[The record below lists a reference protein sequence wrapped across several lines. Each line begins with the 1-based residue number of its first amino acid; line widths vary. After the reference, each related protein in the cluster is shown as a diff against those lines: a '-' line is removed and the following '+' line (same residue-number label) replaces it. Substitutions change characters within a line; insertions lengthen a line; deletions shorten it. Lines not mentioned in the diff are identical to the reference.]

1 MTANENQEMQVDVAH
16 EAWQGTQVEAAL
28 SEADAGDFLPE
39 KEMAEKLNQLGKRNK
54 VEMDGWAQENHEAIQ
69 ELNRIVEEHGLL
81 SDDLSKAE
89 QIMERVRKGEEVLH
103 SLDDVERELSLDAPR
118 SITDVV

>member
-1 MTANENQEMQVDVAH
+1 MQVDVAH
-16 EAWQGTQVEAAL
+16 EAWQGAQVEAAL

-89 QIMERVRKGEEVLH
+89 QIMERVCKGEEVLH
-103 SLDDVERELSLDAPR
+103 SLDDVERELSRDAPR
-118 SITDVV
+118 SITDV

>member
-1 MTANENQEMQVDVAH
+1 MVTANENQEMQVDVAH

-54 VEMDGWAQENHEAIQ
+54 VEMDGWAQENHEVCFPMTY
-69 ELNRIVEEHGLL
+69 LRP
-81 SDDLSKAE
+81 SRSW
-89 QIMERVRKGEEVLH
+89 
-103 SLDDVERELSLDAPR
+103 REFAR
-118 SITDVV
+118 EKRFCIRWTM

>member
-1 MTANENQEMQVDVAH
+1 MVTANENQEMQGDLDR
-16 EAWQGTQVEAAL
+16 EAWQNAQVEAAL

-39 KEMAEKLNQLGKRNK
+39 KDMAEKLNQLGKRNK

-69 ELNRIVEEHGLL
+69 ELNRMVEEQGLL

-118 SITDVV
+118 SITDV

>member
-1 MTANENQEMQVDVAH
+1 MVTANENQEMQVDVAH

-89 QIMERVRKGEEVLH
+89 QIMERVRKGEEALH

-118 SITDVV
+118 SITDV

>member
-1 MTANENQEMQVDVAH
+1 MVTSNENQEMQVDVAH

-89 QIMERVRKGEEVLH
+89 QIMEIVRKGEEVLH

-118 SITDVV
+118 SITDV